1 MSLLNS
7 VKTAVQR
14 PVKINRQS
22 WENFQHGK
30 TNCPSRREKRSN
42 VLMDGRED
50 ALALTQ
56 ARLQLERDTV
66 VSTSVPSRK
75 RKLAETP
82 EDEAPVVKKARM
94 QLERDTVVSTSVPSR
109 KRKLAETPEDEAPV
123 VKKARMQLERD
134 TVVSTSVPSRKRK
147 LAETPEDEAPVVK
160 KARMQLERDTVFS
173 TSRTSRKRNLAETPE
188 NEAPVANKAPI
199 QPERDTVFS
208 TSGTWRNP
216 EKTPKDEAPVVKK
229 APIQLERAPPTVWI
243 IGDSYIRRGE
253 EIARSSLGG
262 DLGVKAKVSWFGW
275 GGLRWRGLVP
285 FFNKSLRGRTAPDV
299 LIIHCGGN
307 DLGGMNTVHL
317 IAEMKVDLLDLHRRF
332 PHMKIMLSD
341 ITPRR
346 QWRSTIHPKQIDMAR
361 KCVNREMADFILGV
375 EGVVIHHPNILFYN
389 PRLFLR
395 DRVHL
400 SPLGNELFLNDIAES
415 LKSFIK

>member
-123 VKKARMQLERD
+123 VKKARMQL
-134 TVVSTSVPSRKRK
+134 
-147 LAETPEDEAPVVK
+147 
-160 KARMQLERDTVFS
+160 
-173 TSRTSRKRNLAETPE
+173 
-188 NEAPVANKAPI
+188 
-199 QPERDTVFS
+199 ERDTVFS

>member
-56 ARLQLERDTV
+56 ARL
-66 VSTSVPSRK
+66 
-75 RKLAETP
+75 
-82 EDEAPVVKKARM
+82 

>member
-14 PVKINRQS
+14 PVKINRQ
-22 WENFQHGK
+22 
-30 TNCPSRREKRSN
+30 RRSCT
-42 VLMDGRED
+42 DTGQTP
-50 ALALTQ
+50 AG
-56 ARLQLERDTV
+56 DTV
-66 VSTSVPSRK
+66 VSTSRTSPN

-82 EDEAPVVKKARM
+82 D
-94 QLERDTVVSTSVPSR
+94 
-109 KRKLAETPEDEAPV
+109 
-123 VKKARMQLERD
+123 
-134 TVVSTSVPSRKRK
+134 
-147 LAETPEDEAPVVK
+147 
-160 KARMQLERDTVFS
+160 
-173 TSRTSRKRNLAETPE
+173 
-188 NEAPVANKAPI
+188 NEAPV
-199 QPERDTVFS
+199 E
-208 TSGTWRNP
+208 
-216 EKTPKDEAPVVKK
+216 KK
-229 APIQLERAPPTVWI
+229 AQIQLERAPPTVWI

-285 FFNKSLRGRTAPDV
+285 FFNKSLRGRTAPDM

-307 DLGGMNTVHL
+307 DLGGMNAVHL

-332 PHMKIMLSD
+332 PHIKLLLSD

-361 KCVNREMADFILGV
+361 KWVNRKMADFILGV

-389 PRLFLR
+389 PWLFLR

-415 LKSFIK
+415 LKTFIQ

>member
-160 KARMQLERDTVFS
+160 KARMQL
-173 TSRTSRKRNLAETPE
+173 
-188 NEAPVANKAPI
+188 
-199 QPERDTVFS
+199 ERDTVFS